1 MYGQLEYNSENP
13 QAPWTVRFFLSS
25 DLALPAISP
34 QQAGDRGRALLQL
47 SKEMNLNK
55 GPELD
60 ALMAIARGMPANTVD
75 VLFELYLALA
85 HLRLAPAMRH
95 ARETRITTVLDTHF
109 KAALDVPS
117 LKDGI
122 AHIKLMAPLVPDA
135 FLECLVHSQ
144 ASQLSLMTL
153 SDMRWKT
160 LNMPLLASL
169 SALVQQ
175 GLDFKPGSPEDN
187 ALRATAVSVPPAQQ
201 SSFLSLLQSTVQQ
214 KLGAAVTRT
223 AQALNGCGLLA
234 WSKSEILTSVLRDCV
249 AARLDGSM
257 TADIEAVL
265 RNRMDLEKDAETAR
279 VQAVV
284 KATIAA
290 TEAGVPLGFVVQE
303 MNQKAIALAHQVW
316 DDQQLRMTPQRLRLL
331 RKLAQK
337 PLEPKTETPSDT
349 VDIDPVKTWSVSR
362 LLHWIEGPIS
372 AASPAPLNRKQI
384 VVRENADRQA
394 ARARR
399 KAPPKDSRDDENLTE
414 SDVDLAV
421 QNALSATAE
430 FFLLDIEDML
440 FRAKELNVQ
449 SATVSVCADLMP
461 LLRDL
466 MNAPSGDDQK
476 ARALLHQAETAI
488 QHLRQDVKA
497 TETDARTRQRFGEC
511 LRTALASEAL
521 VDGKRHGGIIDCA
534 LQPSD
539 WAWVAEQ
546 YHLRGL
552 PWVTRIEVDGV
563 MQPLRPDQAVGLYVT
578 GKSLSGYLFDV
589 SVHLWQRKPGRNS
602 AASVSLTPFSPIN
615 ADDWFDTLTPCAVLH
630 VPSAY

>member
-1 MYGQLEYNSENP
+1 MYGKLEYNSGNP
-13 QAPWTVRFFLSS
+13 QAPWTVSFFLFS
-25 DLALPAISP
+25 DLALPKLSS
-34 QQAGDRGRALLQL
+34 QQLGDRGRALAQL
-47 SKEMNLNK
+47 RTEMRLNI

-60 ALMAIARGMPANTVD
+60 ALSKIANGMPGNTGD
-75 VLFELYLALA
+75 VLSDLYLALA
-85 HLRLAPAMRH
+85 HLRLEQAKRL
-95 ARETRITTVLDTHF
+95 ARETQITSVLDDHF
-109 KAALDVPS
+109 MGAPDIACLKA
-117 LKDGI
+117 GI
-122 AHIKLMAPLVPDA
+122 THIKLMAPLVPDA
-135 FLECLVHSQ
+135 YLDCLLHSQ
-144 ASQLSLMTL
+144 AG
-153 SDMRWKT
+153 R
-160 LNMPLLASL
+160 LNMVAMSDPTWETFNTPMLAQLTAVVEKGLGFKQGSGEDTML
-169 SALVQQ
+169 S
-175 GLDFKPGSPEDN
+175 G
-187 ALRATAVSVPPAQQ
+187 TAVSVPNAEQMP
-201 SSFLSLLQSTVQQ
+201 FLKLLQSTAQL
-214 KLGAAVTRT
+214 KLGAAVTLT
-223 AQALNGCGLLA
+223 MQALRGSDLLG
-234 WSKSEILTSVLRDCV
+234 WPKSQVLIAVLRDCV
-249 AARLDGSM
+249 AAGLNGSM
-257 TADIEAVL
+257 SAEIKAVV
-265 RNRMDLEKDAETAR
+265 RNRMDLENEAETAR

-290 TEAGVPLGFVVQE
+290 TEAGVPFGSVVQE
-303 MNQKAIALAHQVW
+303 MNRTAIALAHQVW

-337 PLEPKTETPSDT
+337 PLEPKTETLSDT

-414 SDVDLAV
+414 ADVDLAV

-449 SATVSVCADLMP
+449 SATASVCADLMP
-461 LLRDL
+461 LLREL
-466 MNAPSGDDQK
+466 MNAPDGDDQK

-497 TETDARTRQRFGEC
+497 TETDVRTRQRFGEC

-521 VDGKRHGGIIDCA
+521 VEGKRHGGIIECA

-589 SVHLWQRKPGRNS
+589 SVHLWQRRPGRS
-602 AASVSLTPFSPIN
+602 GPASVSLTPFSPIN
-615 ADDWFDTLTPCAVLH
+615 AEDWIDSLTPCAVLH
-630 VPSAY
+630 VRSAH

>member
-1 MYGQLEYNSENP
+1 MYGQLEYKPESP
-13 QAPWTVRFFLSS
+13 QSPWTVRFFLSS
-25 DLALPAISP
+25 DLAPPVLSP
-34 QQAGDRGRALLQL
+34 QQAGDRSRAVMKL
-47 SKEMNLNK
+47 SDEMHVSK
-55 GPELD
+55 GAEFD
-60 ALMAIARGMPANTVD
+60 ALKQIAFGMPANIGD
-75 VLFELYLALA
+75 VPSALYLALA
-85 HLRLAPAMRH
+85 HLRLEPAHRL
-95 ARETRITTVLDTHF
+95 AREHQITTTLDAHF
-109 KAALDVPS
+109 ESAADVDS
-117 LKDGI
+117 LKKGI
-122 AHIKLMAPLVPDA
+122 TQIKLMAPLVPDA
-135 FLECLVHSQ
+135 YLECLLHSQ
-144 ASQLSLMTL
+144 ASQLRVAAL

-160 LNMPLLASL
+160 INMPMLASL
-169 SALVQQ
+169 SALVEQ
-175 GLDFKPGSPEDN
+175 GLNFKGGSPEDN
-187 ALRATAVSVPPAQQ
+187 ALSATAMSLPSAKRLP
-201 SSFLSLLQSTVQQ
+201 FLSLMQSIAQQ

-223 AQALNGCGLLA
+223 MQALSDSGLLA
-234 WSKSEILTSVLRDCV
+234 WSKSQILIAVLRDCL
-249 AARLDGSM
+249 AIKLNGSM
-257 TADIEAVL
+257 QAEIDAVV
-265 RNRMDLEKDAETAR
+265 RTQVGLENDAETAR

-290 TEAGVPLGFVVQE
+290 TEAGVPFGPVVQE

-337 PLEPKTETPSDT
+337 PLEPKTETSSDT

-372 AASPAPLNRKQI
+372 DASPAPLNRKQI

-414 SDVDLAV
+414 ADVDLAV

-430 FFLLDIEDML
+430 FFLLDIQDML
-440 FRAKELNVQ
+440 FRAEALNVQ
-449 SATVSVCADLMP
+449 SATVSACADLMP

-497 TETDARTRQRFGEC
+497 TEADARTRQKFGEC
-511 LRTALASEAL
+511 LQNALASEAL
-521 VDGKRHGGIIDCA
+521 VEGKRHGGTIACP
-534 LQPSD
+534 LHPSD

-589 SVHLWQRKPGRNS
+589 SVHLWQRRPGRSGPAN
-602 AASVSLTPFSPIN
+602 VSLTPFSPIN
-615 ADDWFDTLTPCAVLH
+615 AEDWIDTLTPCAVLH
-630 VPSAY
+630 VPSAH